1 MLCYVTLCT
10 WISFCFGIDK
20 MLNMQLNK
28 EKYTER
34 EKELDREWERESV
47 LGKAILSGNNIIQCV
62 CML

>member
-1 MLCYVTLCT
+1 
-10 WISFCFGIDK
+10 

-47 LGKAILSGNNIIQCV
+47 LGKAILSGNNIIQSV